1 MIQSEQP
8 SKVQAHKGM
17 GKADINEKEGK
28 KKMQQNLW
36 LLDREVATDQTME
49 IHHWNKTD
57 TYQQVQSFK

>member
-8 SKVQAHKGM
+8 SKVQAHKEM

-36 LLDREVATDQTME
+36 LLDREVATDQTE
-49 IHHWNKTD
+49 
-57 TYQQVQSFK
+57 